1 MRVSL
6 GIKNNNPLNIRYT
19 ALNKWKG
26 LVSSEKGFCVF
37 ETMEFGLRAGIITL
51 RTYIN
56 KHSLNSVESI
66 IKRFAPSSENNTSAY
81 ISYVSGVLRS
91 AGCNPDYI
99 LYKSDDFNLMVASMC
114 TFESWYRCCAND
126 IKNII
131 NKFNL

>member
-1 MRVSL
+1 MRVNIGL
-6 GIKNNNPLNIRYT
+6 QNNNPLNIRYS
-19 ALNKWKG
+19 ALNKWIG
-26 LVSSEKGFCVF
+26 LVGSYKGFCAF
-37 ETMEFGLRAGIITL
+37 DSMDHGIRAGIIIL

-56 KHSLNSVESI
+56 KHHLTSVEDI

-81 ISYVSGVLRS
+81 ISYVNSVLR
-91 AGCNPDYI
+91 AGSCNPDYI

-114 TFESWYRCCAND
+114 FYESWYRCCAND